1 MCFFF
6 LEIVLFGHFEQPIK
20 LENFTNEP
28 FFSYCSHFSHKK
40 PIFSR
45 WCILLCTLYS
55 LNCTDYRVQTKQ
67 HRSPVLFEQKCVSFS
82 IDADAP
88 FSLLYFLREKENRIH
103 IENVSHFADPSGHF
117 FYHFRNH
124 FLCLSLA
131 LYSYIF
137 IHVFRLNIFIYWHR
151 SSCPKFTAKNCLCK
165 SRKS

>member
-1 MCFFF
+1 M
-6 LEIVLFGHFEQPIK
+6 
-20 LENFTNEP
+20 
-28 FFSYCSHFSHKK
+28 
-40 PIFSR
+40 
-45 WCILLCTLYS
+45 LCTLYS
-55 LNCTDYRVQTKQ
+55 LHCTDYRVQTKQ

-165 SRKS
+165 SRKSWYTKHENGEKTDEWTNNRTQSIKEQKNCFVCLGNSFYERIHMY